1 MTKNEGEILEEHVA
15 VEVGAPEGVEFR
27 VTEVVATYSYRL
39 SQPGGYDNA
48 QASYT
53 IRVQL
58 GPEADPDEV
67 IAWVREKTMD
77 AVREA
82 LRGKYRQWYKKPA
95 KGGQNE

>member
-1 MTKNEGEILEEHVA
+1 MTKNEGEVLDERVA
-15 VEVGAPEGVEFR
+15 VEVGAPEGAEFR

-67 IAWVREKTMD
+67 IAWVREKTMS
-77 AVREA
+77 AVRDA
-82 LRGKYRQWYKKPA
+82 LRSKYQQWYKKQ
-95 KGGQNE
+95 KGGTK